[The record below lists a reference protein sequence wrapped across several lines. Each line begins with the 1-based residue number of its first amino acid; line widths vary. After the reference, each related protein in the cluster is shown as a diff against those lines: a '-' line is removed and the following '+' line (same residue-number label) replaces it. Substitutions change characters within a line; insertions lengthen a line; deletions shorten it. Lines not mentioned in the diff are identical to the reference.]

1 MKDIFLKSILYGG
14 MDGIITI
21 FNIISSFSGLKINNS
36 YTIIVTITVLI
47 ADALS
52 MGISDYNSYKAEQK
66 LNNYKGSDPRVHGI
80 ITFISFICFGIIP
93 LLLYWTVTKYYNKN
107 QYAILLLTMSI
118 AFFLLGIIQS
128 KFTKEKW
135 YEAGIT
141 TVAYGDLT
149 SILAFFI
156 SNNLHV
162 YFNIPK

>member
-1 MKDIFLKSILYGG
+1 
-14 MDGIITI
+14 
-21 FNIISSFSGLKINNS
+21 
-36 YTIIVTITVLI
+36 VTITVLI

-107 QYAILLLTMSI
+107 QYAMLLLTMSI

-156 SNNLHV
+156 SNNLHL

>member
-107 QYAILLLTMSI
+107 QYAMLLLTMSI

-156 SNNLHV
+156 SNNLHL